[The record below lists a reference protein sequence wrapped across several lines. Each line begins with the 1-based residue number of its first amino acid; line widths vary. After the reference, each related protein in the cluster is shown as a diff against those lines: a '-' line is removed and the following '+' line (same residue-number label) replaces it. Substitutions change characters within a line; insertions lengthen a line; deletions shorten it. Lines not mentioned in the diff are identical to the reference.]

1 MDVARDMKW
10 DEGIGGGQRG
20 TERGGG
26 GGGKQRRRAVR
37 DEWDVRCFPSSGLEF
52 IV

>member
-10 DEGIGGGQRG
+10 DEGKGGGQRR

-26 GGGKQRRRAVR
+26 GGRKAGKEGCEGRAGCEVLSQ
-37 DEWDVRCFPSSGLEF
+37 F
-52 IV
+52 